1 MPKIMDYMISPYP
14 LRIITSPIDSSKLK
28 LQSLIITNVGHLPG
42 RISFRNQATFSK
54 WAFIYLSGGS
64 GSYQAN
70 NGPVQR
76 VESGTLLFLRP
87 GVIYNYGPDQ
97 DGFWDEYY
105 FTFEGTRI
113 REWLD
118 SWLTNVDEAK
128 IVGHEDATQHNRI
141 ERIFMLMESGLPDNI
156 DRAALL
162 VETLLFEFMLK
173 AHTTAQTTKTQ
184 QVIDIM
190 DDLGDSLFQPFDAKS
205 IAKRHHIS
213 ISTLRRVVSEYTGY
227 PLNAYINRLKIA
239 EAKNILLNTEDSVK
253 EVADSLGFKDV
264 FYFSRLFKKYVG
276 VSPLIYR
283 NNMQL

>member
-1 MPKIMDYMISPYP
+1 MPKFMDYMISPYP
-14 LRIITSPIDSSKLK
+14 LRIITLPIESSKLK
-28 LQSLIITNVGHLPG
+28 LQSLNILNVGHLPG
-42 RISFRNQATFSK
+42 RISFRHQSTFSK
-54 WAFIYLSGGS
+54 WAFIYLSGGK

-70 NGPVQR
+70 DGPVQL
-76 VESGTLLFLRP
+76 VESGSLLFLRP
-87 GVIYNYGPDQ
+87 GVVYNYGPDQ
-97 DGFWDEYY
+97 DGYWDEYY

-113 REWLD
+113 EEWLG

-128 IVGHEDATQHNRI
+128 QVGDEDATQLNRI

-162 VETLLFEFMLK
+162 METLLFEFMLK
-173 AHTTAQTTKTQ
+173 AQATAETTKTQ

-190 DDLGDSLFQPFDAKS
+190 DDLGDSLFKPFDAKS

-239 EAKNILLNTEDSVK
+239 EAKNILLNTDDTVK

-276 VSPLIYR
+276 MSPLIYR